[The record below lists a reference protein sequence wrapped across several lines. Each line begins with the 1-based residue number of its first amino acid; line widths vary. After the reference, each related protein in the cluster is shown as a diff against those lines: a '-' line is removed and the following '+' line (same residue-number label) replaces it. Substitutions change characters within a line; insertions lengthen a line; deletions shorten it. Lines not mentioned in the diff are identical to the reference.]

1 MTLNISLRL
10 KISLPRRGINLKTTT
25 QYNPQTFL
33 FYPCPILFLIS
44 FNMMEHQVQIFYY
57 SQITER
63 YGKMGLYFH
72 VSTGMQFTRGP
83 LHFLFFLLLT
93 PVHALLDPL
102 LLQIPTSINWKP
114 RKQKIFS
121 LLFPTV
127 VDTKAKQTK
136 QALKNLKKNP
146 SF

>member
-1 MTLNISLRL
+1 
-10 KISLPRRGINLKTTT
+10 
-25 QYNPQTFL
+25 
-33 FYPCPILFLIS
+33 
-44 FNMMEHQVQIFYY
+44 MEHQVQIFYY

-83 LHFLFFLLLT
+83 LHFLFFLLVT